1 MFHYHRRLSLLLA
14 VATLSSCNFRWGLG
28 TEMPTQESSTEEP
41 PTVEVTVDR
50 TAPMC
55 ENVPVGPFG
64 VVEVGMAAGT
74 QVSWEEPTCNDI
86 SQTATVTDRTFL
98 PGSFF
103 LVGQTEV
110 IYTCTDA
117 SGNSEMCVFSVTVFE
132 VDTTPPECTNL
143 PNDIRQ
149 IVELGTAGTEVFW
162 IEPTCFDL
170 SGTGRIS
177 MQSATSP
184 FFFSVGMMLVT
195 YTCTDASS
203 NQNTCSFTVTIDT
216 IDTVS
221 PIISLCPVE
230 QTIQVELGVTSA
242 VAFWVEPTAT
252 DVSGT
257 AMLLSRS
264 IGPGESVP
272 LGTTIVNYI
281 FTDASSNT
289 ATCTFSITV
298 SPVDTTPPV
307 VVCTDD
313 VPLEVELGT
322 TGTIAVWTGPTA
334 TDISGVTSLTERS
347 QSPGSFFSVG
357 KTTVTYVFSD
367 NTGNSATCIF
377 CVCITTVD
385 TTPPTCAN
393 VPQGVLEI
401 VELGVTGTLVDW
413 VELTC
418 EDQSRTAFVTER
430 THNPSSFFEVGMTTV
445 TYTCTDTSGNSQL
458 CPFLVTVITED
469 TTDPTC
475 VNLPTGV
482 VEFVEL
488 GVPGAI
494 VNWEEPTCDDLSGTA
509 TVTMRSNAPFSFF
522 SVGMTVVTYT
532 CTDQAMNSGMC
543 SFTVTITAVDRTAPM
558 CENVPVGP
566 VGLVE
571 FGMAF
576 GTQVSWEEPTC
587 NDISQ
592 TATVTDRTVLP
603 GSFFLVGQTEV
614 KYTCTDASGN
624 SEMCVFSV
632 TVFEVDTTPPEC
644 TNLPND
650 IRQIVE
656 LGTAGTEV
664 SWIEPTCFDL
674 SGTGRIS
681 MQSATSPFF
690 FSVGMMLVT
699 YTCTDASS
707 NQNTCSFTVT
717 IDTIDTVSPIISLC
731 PVEQTIQVELGV
743 TSAVAF
749 WVEPTATDVSG
760 TAMLLSRSIGPG
772 ESVPLGTTIVNY
784 IFTDA
789 SSNTATCTFSITV
802 SPVDTTPPVVV
813 CTDDVP
819 LEVELGTTGTIAV
832 WTGPTATDISGVT
845 SLTERSQSPGSFFSV
860 GKTTVTYVFSDNT
873 GNSATCIFC
882 VCITTVDTTP
892 PTCANVPQGVLEVV
906 ELGVT
911 GTLVDWVELTC
922 EDQSRTAFVTERTHN
937 PSSFFEVG
945 MTTVTYTCTDTS
957 GNSQLCPF
965 LVTVITED
973 TTDPTCVNLPTGV
986 VEFVELGVPGAIVN
1000 WEEPTCDD
1008 LSGTATVTMRSNA
1021 PFSFFS
1027 VGMTVVT
1034 YTCTDQAMNSG
1045 MCSFTVTI
1053 TAVDRTAPM
1062 CENVPVGPVGLVEF
1076 GMAFGTQV
1084 SWEEPTCNDIS
1095 QTATVTDRTVLPGSF
1110 FLVGQTEV
1118 KYTCTDASGN
1128 SEMCVFSVTV
1138 FEVDTTPPECTN
1150 LPNDIRQIVE
1160 LGTAGTEVSWIEPT
1174 CFDLSGTGR
1183 ISMQSATSPFFFSV
1197 GMMLVTYTCTDASS
1211 NQNTCSFT
1219 VTIDTID
1226 TVSPIISLC
1235 PVEQTIQVELGVTS
1249 AVAFWVEPTA
1259 TDVSGTA
1266 MLLSR
1271 SIGPGESVPLG
1282 TTIVNY
1288 IFTDASSNTATC
1300 TFSIT
1305 VSPVDTTPPVV
1316 VCTDDVP
1323 LEVELGTTGTIAVW
1337 TGPTATD
1344 ISGVTS
1350 LTERSQSPGSFF
1362 SVGKTTVTY
1371 VFSDN
1376 TGNSATCIFCVCIT
1390 TVDTTPPTCANVPQG
1405 VLEVVEL
1412 GVTGTLV
1419 DWVELTCEDQSRTAF
1434 VTERTHNPSSFFEV
1448 GMTTV
1453 TYTCTDT
1460 SGNSQLCPFL
1470 VTVITEDTTDPTC
1483 VNLPTGVVEFVELG
1497 VPGAIVNWEE
1507 PTCDDLSGTATV
1519 TMRSNAPFSFFS
1531 VGMTVV
1537 TYTCTDQAMNSGM
1550 CSFTVT
1556 VTAVNRTAP
1565 MCENV
1570 PMGPIGQVEVGMAAG
1585 TQVSWEEPTCN
1596 DISQTATV
1604 TDRTFLPGSF
1614 FLVGQT
1620 EVIYTCTDASGN
1632 SEMCVFSVTV
1642 FEVDTT
1648 PPECTNLPNDIRQIV
1663 ELGTAG
1669 TEVFWIE
1676 PTCFDL
1682 SGTGRISMQ
1691 SATSPFFFSVG
1702 MMLVTYTCTDASS
1715 NQNTCSFTVT
1725 IDTIDTVSPIISL
1738 CPVEQTIQVELG
1750 VTSAV
1755 AFWVEPTATDVSGTA
1770 MLLSRSIGPG
1780 ESVPLGTTIVNYI
1793 FSDASSNTATCTF
1806 SITVSPVDRMA
1817 PMCENVPMGPVGQVE
1832 VGMAAGTQ
1840 VSWEEPTCNDI
1851 SQTATVTDRTFLPGS
1866 FFLVGQTEVIYTCTD
1881 ASGNSEMCVFSVTV
1895 FEVDTTPP
1903 ECTNLPNDIRQIV
1916 ELGTAGTEVSWI
1928 EPTCF
1933 DLSGTGRISMQS
1945 ATSPFFFSVG
1955 MMLVTYTCTDAS
1967 SNQNTC
1973 SFTVTIDAIDAK
1985 PPMEETT
1992 TDSTSAVVL
2001 ELDDILRTLAEG
2013 NIITEEV
2020 EMDAESIETISND
2033 QEVLEKDPE
2042 VLGLV
2047 ILTLEAVTGAGE
2059 ASVNITEPVVRII
2072 NNLMDLDQDTFED
2085 KMVGGERAVAALE
2098 EQVTNFQSSEGNF
2111 STVLDNV
2118 GVTAVKINRETIGSS
2133 LAFANVFQEHE
2144 TPVIGGALQE
2154 GNTRL
2159 FSDGNELPLERTV
2172 TSISVPSTVL
2182 DLLGEAGVEL
2192 TAVPVSFILYGNDV
2206 LFRPSMP
2213 TNLEENKDEGD
2224 NSTVTER
2231 VASQIIS
2238 AILRLADTSIENLP
2252 PGSPAVVTTFKTILT
2267 ITEQEAI
2274 EAQDCVVWDYDE
2286 KTGEGF
2292 WTKDG
2297 CERIS
2302 DDNSAQTTCS
2312 CNKLGS
2318 FAILIRVRKGSFEA
2332 QIALQ
2337 FITLI
2342 GSIISGLALIAC
2354 LVTFV
2359 SLKSFRSKQ
2368 PTHIHINLCLSL
2380 LGFYIAILVNPLAV
2394 GKEVRCT
2401 VASVFVHFFTLATS
2415 AWMSAEA
2422 MNMYYLFLKADR
2434 STVRH
2439 FIPIACL
2446 LAYGLSA
2453 LCALLVVLLDKTT
2466 NFQTSDYCFIHP
2478 GYAYYF
2484 GFLMEIVAMFVFNFV
2499 IFILVIRKILCR
2511 PLMVSRTIDN
2521 AKRNEIIKR
2530 VRHAVLFWFVLGL
2543 SWLFGFLAAVDTKTL
2558 IFDYLYCFFISI
2570 QGILMFFLLCV
2581 ANPEFRR
2588 KFKRVESTRSTT
2600 QSSRPTTSKSR
2611 KPDRQSIHM
2620 DQLNPSYGATSSG
2633 SQSSVYASTLNQS
2646 EAGAAGND
2654 SESVHDTP
2662 MNESSSAAT
2671 ADDSKTVYDTPTNNS
2686 TVQ

>member
-1806 SITVSPVDRMA
+1806 SITVSPVD
-1817 PMCENVPMGPVGQVE
+1817 
-1832 VGMAAGTQ
+1832 
-1840 VSWEEPTCNDI
+1840 
-1851 SQTATVTDRTFLPGS
+1851 
-1866 FFLVGQTEVIYTCTD
+1866 
-1881 ASGNSEMCVFSVTV
+1881 
-1895 FEVDTTPP
+1895 
-1903 ECTNLPNDIRQIV
+1903 
-1916 ELGTAGTEVSWI
+1916 
-1928 EPTCF
+1928 
-1933 DLSGTGRISMQS
+1933 
-1945 ATSPFFFSVG
+1945 
-1955 MMLVTYTCTDAS
+1955 
-1967 SNQNTC
+1967 
-1973 SFTVTIDAIDAK
+1973 AK